1 MSDRGPRLLVVG
13 VPSPPTQSILNQLQK
28 AGTPAVVSRTVQE
41 ALLALGNSEYAVVLA
56 SELLPDGRAYELM
69 PAIERTGGSLL
80 VSVALSESQ
89 LWLPV
94 VEHGRRVLGSRALN
108 SRMLEYEV
116 DRLMAPILPPALRM
130 QAARPGAAGSSDA
143 RRKILARRAAAIP
156 LRLETRRSLDSRSD
170 SLEELPAALPAAAIA
185 GKGVGDESGRLE
197 RDMRRS
203 PVGDRRTA

>member
-1 MSDRGPRLLVVG
+1 MPERGPRLLVVG
-13 VPSPPTQSILNQLQK
+13 VPSPATQSIINQLTQS
-28 AGTPAVVSRTVQE
+28 GTPTVIARTVQE
-41 ALLALGNSEYAVVLA
+41 ALLVLGNFEYAAVLA
-56 SELLPDGRAYELM
+56 SEVLPDGRAYELM

-94 VEHGRRVLGSRALN
+94 VEQGRRVLGSRALN
-108 SRMLEYEV
+108 ARMLEYEL
-116 DRLMAPILPPALRM
+116 DRLMTPILPASLRM
-130 QAARPGAAGSSDA
+130 QASRQAASNSSDP
-143 RRKILARRAAAIP
+143 RRRILARRAAAIP
-156 LRLETRRSLDSRSD
+156 LRLETRRSLDARSN